1 MLKIKNRGPNYKR
14 SFDTNNDGK
23 ADLFHLVRDY
33 KLFRERADR
42 NYDGKMDY
50 QKTCENSVCTVI
62 ADDDFNGS
70 FERFVTTKPNG
81 RNSISETYKNKK
93 TKRSYQ
99 VSLNNAEIQRDT
111 EGQVV
116 ECKNCQT
123 EKVELK
129 PATECEGDDFYEME
143 CTNEIVFTKVSPQ
156 LEQKYFNLFSDIK
169 NGPQLLMSESCR
181 YSNDYSSEVIAEET
195 KKAMKTMI
203 SCFDKMAQANNKY
216 SQGAARNLALS
227 EKLLTN
233 RENPLKLHCWDK
245 SEEKSYPYAVGAE
258 ERMRSRDQKIMPLAT
273 PSFQKELRE
282 REYSPDELNSINL
295 ANVQRDIGTVE
306 ITRTIIHEFLHLIS
320 DNHTHGYG
328 AEPYLGCALSCTKDL
343 YGGELSGDVSKS
355 YDSCYSELEPRE
367 GGRLSLA
374 ADQPYS
380 LIMSTME
387 MFKDAGSMQSYPGV
401 IAATLLRESATD
413 TEGEF
418 KLSELQKNMPKEI
431 SDILISRA
439 YKVLGSAAPKVNLT
453 RLVEKYRGKEFPVSE
468 ATKWGSII
476 SALVFAHSSTVFT
489 EEYHTIIT
497 NLPTDPKGM

>member
-23 ADLFHLVRDY
+23 ADLFHIVRDY

-70 FERFVTTKPNG
+70 FERSVTTKPNG

-116 ECKNCQT
+116 ECKNCQI

-129 PATECEGDDFYEME
+129 PAEECDGDDLYDLE
-143 CTNEIVFTKVSPQ
+143 CTNEIVFNKVSPQ
-156 LEQKYFNLFSDIK
+156 LKQKYFNLFSDIK

-181 YSNDYSSEVIAEET
+181 YSKDYHMQDIAEET

-233 RENPLKLHCWDK
+233 KDNPLKLHCWDK
-245 SEEKSYPYAVGAE
+245 SKEKRSAYAVGVE
-258 ERMRSRDQKIMPLAT
+258 ERMRSRDQKIMPFST

-295 ANVQRDIGTVE
+295 ANVQSEMGTVE

-374 ADQPYS
+374 TDQEYS
-380 LIMSTME
+380 LMMSTME
-387 MFKDAGSMQSYPGV
+387 MLKDSTGSAQSYAGV

-418 KLSELQKNMPKEI
+418 KLSELQKNMTEEI
-431 SDILISRA
+431 SDILIREA
-439 YKVLGSAAPKVNLT
+439 YKALGPKAPKEGL
-453 RLVEKYRGKEFPVSE
+453 RAIIDKYKGKEIPISKAFE
-468 ATKWGSII
+468 WGSIV

-489 EEYHTIIT
+489 EEHHTIIT
-497 NLPTDPKGM
+497 NLHTRPK